1 MYALLFAKNRR
12 KMDAQNWLKHYNF
25 QSEKSFD
32 KLDKLDQSD
41 LYTMYKKL
49 QQQLEFLNVQEEYI
63 KVCFILVKRD
73 MMYLYFLIHGKLF
86 TLDSY

>member
-1 MYALLFAKNRR
+1 MKP
-12 KMDAQNWLKHYNF
+12 LKF

-32 KLDKLDQSD
+32 KLDKLDQND

-63 KVCFILVKRD
+63 KVF
-73 MMYLYFLIHGKLF
+73 
-86 TLDSY
+86 

>member
-1 MYALLFAKNRR
+1 MNVHLFCWCFFVSLTCLDHIPFELLVVQQFSF
-12 KMDAQNWLKHYNF
+12 HIF

-32 KLDKLDQSD
+32 KLDKLDQND

-63 KVCFILVKRD
+63 KV
-73 MMYLYFLIHGKLF
+73 
-86 TLDSY
+86 

>member
-1 MYALLFAKNRR
+1 MFIWFVGVFVTLMCRDHIPFELLVVQLFSF
-12 KMDAQNWLKHYNF
+12 HIF

-32 KLDKLDQSD
+32 KLDKLDQND

-63 KVCFILVKRD
+63 KVCNNCID
-73 MMYLYFLIHGKLF
+73 HQ
-86 TLDSY
+86 

>member
-1 MYALLFAKNRR
+1 MKP
-12 KMDAQNWLKHYNF
+12 LKF

-32 KLDKLDQSD
+32 KLDKLDQND

-63 KVCFILVKRD
+63 KVFYNFIE
-73 MMYLYFLIHGKLF
+73 MYRR
-86 TLDSY
+86 SYDV